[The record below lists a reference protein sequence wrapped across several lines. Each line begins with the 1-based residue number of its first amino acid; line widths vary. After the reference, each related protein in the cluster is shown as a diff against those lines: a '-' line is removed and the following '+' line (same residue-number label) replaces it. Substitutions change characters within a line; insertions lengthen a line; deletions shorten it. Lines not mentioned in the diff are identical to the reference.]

1 LNNWLAKYCAATPRA
16 APAAPASIALL
27 PVKNL
32 VLCGAEIESVYL
44 KYLNQFGFLE
54 EHT

>member
-1 LNNWLAKYCAATPRA
+1 MLFLVPPLVQGLKIWLAKYWAPTPRA

-32 VLCGAEIESVYL
+32 VR
-44 KYLNQFGFLE
+44 
-54 EHT
+54 